1 MKRWLFVIHSG
12 EGSKNSMIT
21 IFKQVGVSKM
31 EQKKRSIAFMITAIY
46 VGTSVLWM
54 VLSDHLLGYFVS
66 DSVALLKVTTLKG
79 WFLLGITAVLLY
91 TLIVKYTK
99 LLVAAKKNLQEKNE
113 EIMVSQHRNQILID
127 ALPDALYRVDREGTL
142 LDYKPG
148 KDHKIVVDLHKEIG
162 NNVDNF
168 LSPNNAKII
177 KDGISQVLEAGEKQV
192 FDFKFLQENLVKY
205 HEIRIVSSGRNEVI
219 IIARDI
225 TNRKEMEEKL
235 QYLALYDKF
244 TGLYNRIYFEE
255 KLQELT
261 DSHQVPIG
269 IIMCDIDGLKLVNDT
284 LGHTAGDELI
294 TNTVRIIKD
303 CIGPEDVVARIGGDE
318 FAILLPNK
326 DSKQVEAVCQ
336 RIHEYVNKFPNG
348 NHQIPMSLS
357 LGHCVRNRPEESM
370 HEVLKVAD
378 DNMYRGKLHSSQSV
392 RSSIVQTLAKALEV
406 RDFVTGGH
414 ADRLQHLIVELAQN
428 VGLSDSRLSDLR
440 LFGRFHD
447 VGKVGIPDEILFKP
461 GRLNQEE
468 FEIMKRHC
476 EIGYRIAQSSGDLAP
491 IADWILKHQEWWNG
505 QGYPLGIKA
514 DAIPLPCRILSIVDA
529 YDAMTND
536 RPYRKAMFHK
546 DAIAELERCAGTQF
560 DPELVK
566 AFKTIISKDIYLGV
580 AEQSGILQEI
590 AATNTEYHN

>member
-1 MKRWLFVIHSG
+1 
-12 EGSKNSMIT
+12 MI
-21 IFKQVGVSKM
+21 
-31 EQKKRSIAFMITAIY
+31 ITAIY
-46 VGTSVLWM
+46 AGTSVLWM
-54 VLSDHLLGYFVS
+54 LFSDHLLSYFVS
-66 DSVALLKVTTLKG
+66 DSVALLEVTALKG
-79 WFLLGITAVLLY
+79 WFFLGIVAALLY
-91 TLIVKYTK
+91 TLIVKYTTP
-99 LLVAAKKNLQEKNE
+99 LVVAGKSLEEKNE
-113 EIMVSQHRNQILID
+113 ELMVSQHRNQVLID
-127 ALPDALYRVDREGTL
+127 AFPDAIYRVDKEGTL
-142 LDYKPG
+142 LDYKAG
-148 KDHKIVVDLHKEIG
+148 KEHNLVLNLHKEIG
-162 NNVDNF
+162 NNVDHF

-177 KDGISQVLEAGEKQV
+177 KEGINQVLAAGEQQV

-205 HEIRIVSSGRNEVI
+205 HEVRIVASGRNEVI

-225 TNRKEMEEKL
+225 TKRKEMEENL

-255 KLQELT
+255 KLQQLT

-284 LGHTAGDELI
+284 LGHKAGDELI
-294 TNTVRIIKD
+294 TNTVRIIED
-303 CIGPEDVVARIGGDE
+303 CIGQDDVVARVGGDE

-336 RIHEYVNKFPNG
+336 CIQEHVKKIPND

-357 LGHCVRNRPEESM
+357 LGHCVRSRPEESM
-370 HEVLKVAD
+370 HEVLKIAD

-428 VGLSDSRLSDLR
+428 VGLADSRLSDLR

-514 DAIPLPCRILSIVDA
+514 EAIPLPCRILSIVDA

-566 AFKTIISKDIYLGV
+566 AFKTIITKDIYLGV
-580 AEQSGILQEI
+580 AEQNGILQEI